1 MTFTVTIIRGDDAH
15 KTRCAPEFT
24 AQWQSLAAITTHVT
38 VFQEPAFVNTWYQR
52 YAPEFEPVLVI
63 GQDSE
68 NELIGFLPLAIEKK
82 SGNLSHAA
90 AQQVEY
96 SGWLCHPSY
105 KNIFISQAIAIVNQQ
120 ISYSAWRWSHIPPH
134 AEVDWLITSNPE
146 LKNVYLHYEQVASP
160 ILDLHNEEKIKKIK
174 KSKSIKSKINRLKRK
189 GDLHLEHITDVSRA
203 SEVMNLIPDLVNFR
217 HGAAHGDLAFR
228 EDPLQ
233 HGFYQARAKNL
244 TENHFSALWIG
255 NTLLAFHFGGIDKD
269 TIYIGLTAFDPRES
283 KHSPG
288 VIFIL
293 FLAEMMQQQGIRYI
307 DLTPGGDEYKERFCN
322 NHHTLYRPII
332 YSSQTEKHVSIS
344 KQKAKASL
352 LKTLGKLGIEKD
364 SLAKKLQ
371 AKNKPSDIRY
381 TLFSLNLENYN
392 SIDEDNKNIPSLNI
406 QKYNDLLIHQ
416 GYSNSYEMQALLNDA
431 TQRFSKEETLF
442 TLMEDEKLKGYG
454 WLSKPGSKY
463 RNHHLDLTLEKDQI
477 VIDCIEIEKTLPC
490 SLVLDK
496 LMRFMISYAIEIG
509 AKQAFSYIPVNTDKE
524 NISVIEKL
532 GFQEKN

>member
-1 MTFTVTIIRGDDAH
+1 MTFTVTIFRGDDAH

-38 VFQEPAFVNTWYQR
+38 VFQEPAFVNTWYQQ
-52 YAPEFEPVLVI
+52 YAPEFEPVLVL
-63 GQDSE
+63 GHDPE
-68 NELIGFLPLAIEKK
+68 NQLIGFLPLAIEKT
-82 SGNLSHAA
+82 SGNLTHAA

-105 KNIFISQAIAIVNQQ
+105 KNIFISQAIATVNHE
-120 ISYSAWRWSHIPPH
+120 ISYSSWRWSHIPPH
-134 AEVDWLITSNPE
+134 AEVDWLITPNKE
-146 LKNVYLHYEQVASP
+146 LKNIYFHYEKVASP

-174 KSKSIKSKINRLKRK
+174 KSKSVKSKINRLKRK
-189 GDLHLEHITDVSRA
+189 GDLHLEHITDIDRA
-203 SEVMNLIPDLVNFR
+203 NKVMSLIPDLVNFR

-233 HGFYQARAKNL
+233 HGFYQSRATNL
-244 TENHFSALWIG
+244 TENHFSALWMG
-255 NTLLAFHFGGIDKD
+255 NTLLAFHFGGIDQD

-293 FLAEMMQQQGIRYI
+293 FLADMMQQQGIRYI

-322 NHHTLYRPII
+322 DHHTLYRPII
-332 YSSQTEKHVSIS
+332 YSSHTEKYIDIS
-344 KQKAKASL
+344 KKKAKTSL
-352 LKTLGKLGIEKD
+352 INTLSKIGIEKE
-364 SLAKKLQ
+364 SLAKKLP
-371 AKNKPSDIRY
+371 AKNKHVDVKY
-381 TLFSLNLENYN
+381 TLFRINLENYN
-392 SIDEDNKNIPSLNI
+392 LIDANEKNPSSLNI

-463 RNHHLDLTLEKDQI
+463 RNHGLELALEKDQV
-477 VIDCIEIEKTLPC
+477 VIDCVEVEKTLP
-490 SLVLDK
+490 SSSILNK
-496 LMRFMISYAIEIG
+496 LMRLMISHAVEQG
-509 AKQAFSYIPVNTDKE
+509 AKEAFSYIPTNTDKE
-524 NISVIEKL
+524 NITTLEKL
-532 GFQEKN
+532 GFQVTP

>member
-1 MTFTVTIIRGDDAH
+1 MTFTVTIFRGDDAH

-24 AQWQSLAAITTHVT
+24 AQWQSLAEITTHVT
-38 VFQEPAFVNTWYQR
+38 VFQEPAFVNTWYQQ
-52 YAPEFEPVLVI
+52 YAPEFEPVLAL
-63 GQDSE
+63 GHDSE
-68 NELIGFLPLAIEKK
+68 NQLIGFLPLAIEKT

-105 KNIFISQAIAIVNQQ
+105 KNVFISQAIATVNQE
-120 ISYSAWRWSHIPPH
+120 ISYSSWRWSHIPPH
-134 AEVDWLITSNPE
+134 AEVDWLITPNSE

-174 KSKSIKSKINRLKRK
+174 KSKSVKSKINRLKRK
-189 GDLHLEHITDVSRA
+189 GDLHLEHITDINRA

-233 HGFYQARAKNL
+233 HGFYQARTKNL
-244 TENHFSALWIG
+244 TENHFSALWMG

-293 FLAEMMQQQGIRYI
+293 FLAEMMQQQSIRYI

-322 NHHTLYRPII
+322 DHHMLYRPII
-332 YSSQTEKHVSIS
+332 YSSQTEKYININ
-344 KQKAKASL
+344 KKKAKTGL
-352 LKTLGKLGIEKD
+352 LNTLAKLGIEKE

-371 AKNKPSDIRY
+371 TKNEHTAVEYK
-381 TLFSLNLENYN
+381 LFYLNLENYN
-392 SIDEDNKNIPSLNI
+392 LIDVSEQNSSPLNI

-416 GYSNSYEMQALLNDA
+416 GYSNSYEMQALLSDA

-442 TLMEDEKLKGYG
+442 TLMEDKKLKGYG
-454 WLSKPGSKY
+454 WLSKLGSKY
-463 RNHHLDLTLEKDQI
+463 RNHDLELTLEKNQI
-477 VIDCIEIEKTLPC
+477 VIDCIEVEKTLPC
-490 SLVLDK
+490 SSTLDK
-496 LMRFMISYAIEIG
+496 LIRFMISHAIQLG
-509 AKQAFSYIPVNTDKE
+509 AKQAFSYVPENTSQE
-524 NISVIEKL
+524 NISLIENL
-532 GFQEKN
+532 GFQVKT